1 MDDRKY
7 YCFSLAKMATE
18 INNIK
23 IAKHYIHLR
32 LIDLYGLQPFSRLE
46 DARQWLN
53 GKIFGDVPHP
63 KTGATALH
71 VAAAKGYA
79 KVKTL

>member
-1 MDDRKY
+1 MLK
-7 YCFSLAKMATE
+7 CFLS
-18 INNIK
+18 
-23 IAKHYIHLR
+23 
-32 LIDLYGLQPFSRLE
+32 FRLE

-71 VAAAKGYA
+71 VAAAKGYT
-79 KVKTL
+79 KVIITFIQLCLPQPFFDKKQNGNYNIHSLLPLYTF